1 MKVLVLNGPNLATL
15 GRREPEIYGTQ
26 TLADLETLLVERAH
40 ELEFE
45 LTCLQSNHEGQL
57 IDWIEKEGAASD
69 AIIINP
75 GALSHYSLALADA
88 LRGSGKPVVE
98 VHISNVFK
106 REPERH
112 RQSFVLPLAILCWN
126 PLMRENPRLPIPMI
140 SSKISISRPPRG
152 FSCPRP
158 SCKMPTVLVKPNSC
172 ARRATCSASSGF
184 FTPLP
189 STELMFT

>member
-1 MKVLVLNGPNLATL
+1 VKVLVLNGPNLGAL
-15 GRREPEIYGTQ
+15 GRREPEVYGTQ
-26 TLADLETLLVERAH
+26 ALADLEKLLAQRAG
-40 ELEFE
+40 ELDFE

-98 VHISNVFK
+98 VHISNVFA

-112 RQSFVLPLAILCWN
+112 RMVTAAAAKGVISGLGFEGYLAALDYVASLELP
-126 PLMRENPRLPIPMI
+126 
-140 SSKISISRPPRG
+140 
-152 FSCPRP
+152 
-158 SCKMPTVLVKPNSC
+158 
-172 ARRATCSASSGF
+172 
-184 FTPLP
+184 
-189 STELMFT
+189 

>member
-1 MKVLVLNGPNLATL
+1 VKVLVLNGPNLGTL
-15 GRREPEIYGTQ
+15 GRREPEVYGTQ
-26 TLADLETLLVERAH
+26 TLADLEKLLAERAR

-45 LTCLQSNHEGQL
+45 LTSLQSNHEGQL

-98 VHISNVFK
+98 VHISNVFA

-112 RQSFVLPLAILCWN
+112 RMVTAAAAKGVISGLGFDGYLAALDFLAALN
-126 PLMRENPRLPIPMI
+126 
-140 SSKISISRPPRG
+140 G
-152 FSCPRP
+152 
-158 SCKMPTVLVKPNSC
+158 
-172 ARRATCSASSGF
+172 
-184 FTPLP
+184 
-189 STELMFT
+189 